1 MAVPVAGW
9 QPAAFGGFGLSRS
22 KLFHLYSFVVLVMLA
37 TLLAACGEPASS
49 PVPPGLEV
57 ITAPAGQQAATTA
70 ASTDTTVAATTAVAP
85 AVTTINDSTMVA
97 ATTASATTGAATTAA
112 ATTAQATTAAPTTAA
127 PATKATTTAAPVT
140 TAAPTTAAPT
150 TKAAAL
156 APIKKGVVLEP
167 MTWLAQTWNNCA
179 PDSVVMALS
188 YYGVTLTEAQCMQA
202 LRPNA
207 GDKHVEP
214 EELAAFIQSKGFKT
228 MIRENGSLDILRQ
241 FLSAGIPVITQQWL
255 YENDDIGHYRVA
267 RGYDTATNTLIFN
280 DSMDRKAKTVVG
292 NALQDELWKG
302 YDRRYFPVYTAAQE
316 STVMAILGADGNAA
330 ANMDR
335 AVTAAR
341 KYTET
346 TPGDIDGWRNLG
358 YLQSVTGDCKSAVG
372 VWEQH
377 LTRMLKPS
385 ENGPYNRFLWYQLWP
400 IRCYNQLGN
409 YQAVIKLAPNEIE
422 KAKVF
427 AEARYEY
434 AIALMNSNRKPEA
447 ISQLKLAL
455 LDDQN
460 WQAPANLLAKMGV

>member
-1 MAVPVAGW
+1 LV
-9 QPAAFGGFGLSRS
+9 RS
-22 KLFHLYSFVVLVMLA
+22 KLFHLYSSFIVLLILA
-37 TLLAACGEPASS
+37 GLLAGCGAGESS
-49 PVPPGLEV
+49 PVPQGLEV
-57 ITAPAGQQAATTA
+57 ITAPAAVQQVVTTTAATTLAATTDAATTA
-70 ASTDTTVAATTAVAP
+70 VATTAAITTAPATTASTTVAATTTVP
-85 AVTTINDSTMVA
+85 
-97 ATTASATTGAATTAA
+97 TTAA
-112 ATTAQATTAAPTTAA
+112 ATTALATTVAKTTAPATTPAKTAVQATTAAPA
-127 PATKATTTAAPVT
+127 
-140 TAAPTTAAPT
+140 T

-156 APIKKGVVLEP
+156 PPIKKGVVLEP

-179 PDSVVMALS
+179 PDSAVMALS
-188 YYGVTLTEAQCMQA
+188 YYGVTLTEAQCMAA

-228 MIRENGSLDILRQ
+228 MIRENGTLDILRQ

-255 YENDDIGHYRVA
+255 HEGDDIGHYRVI

-292 NALQDELWKG
+292 VDLQTTLWKG
-302 YDRRYFPVYTAAQE
+302 YDNRYFPVYTATE
-316 STVMAILGADGNAA
+316 EPTVMAILGADATPQ

-335 AVTAAR
+335 ALSAAA
-341 KYTET
+341 KYTEAN
-346 TPGDIDGWRNLG
+346 PGDIDGWRNLG
-358 YLQSVTGDCKSAVG
+358 YLRSVNGDCQGAID

-377 LTRMLKPS
+377 LTKMLKPS

-400 IRCYNQLGN
+400 VRCYNKLGN
-409 YQAVIKLAPNEIE
+409 YQAVIKIAPNEIE

-434 AIALMNSNRKPEA
+434 AIALMNTNKKQDA
-447 ISQLKLAL
+447 IAQLKMAL

-460 WQAPANLLAKMGV
+460 WQAPTQLLEKLGVS

>member
-1 MAVPVAGW
+1 MLLAG
-9 QPAAFGGFGLSRS
+9 
-22 KLFHLYSFVVLVMLA
+22 
-37 TLLAACGEPASS
+37 LLAACGAPESS
-49 PVPPGLEV
+49 PVPAGLEV
-57 ITAPAGQQAATTA
+57 VTAATGATTGANTTAATTGASSTEAATTA
-70 ASTDTTVAATTAVAP
+70 TAAPTVPATTP
-85 AVTTINDSTMVA
+85 NP
-97 ATTASATTGAATTAA
+97 TTAA
-112 ATTAQATTAAPTTAA
+112 ATTASNTTAAATTALATTAAPTTA
-127 PATKATTTAAPVT
+127 PAT
-140 TAAPTTAAPT
+140 TAAPTTVPVTTKAAPTTAPAT
-150 TKAAAL
+150 TKAAAV
-156 APIKKGVVLEP
+156 APLKKGVVLEP

-179 PDSVVMALS
+179 PDSAVMALS

-228 MIRENGSLDILRQ
+228 VIRENGTMDKLRQ

-292 NALQDELWKG
+292 TDLQDKLWKG

-316 STVMAILGADGNAA
+316 PTVMAILGEDANSET
-330 ANMDR
+330 NMDR
-335 AVTAAR
+335 ALSAAK
-341 KYTET
+341 KYSESK
-346 TPGDIDGWRNLG
+346 PSDFDGWRNLG
-358 YLQSVTGDCKSAVG
+358 YLYYATGDCKSAVG

-377 LTRMLKPS
+377 LTKMLKPS
-385 ENGPYNRFLWYQLWP
+385 ENGPTNRFLWYQLWP
-400 IRCYNQLGN
+400 IRCYNKLAN

-447 ISQLKLAL
+447 IDELKKAL

-460 WQAPANLLAKMGV
+460 WQAPANLLAKMGVS